1 MFITFETFCNSKRSI
16 VHIVFHKDKKQVTL
30 HVCYVCSSVPGNIV
44 HISTM
49 DTMRSQVDTLD
60 MAGKML
66 EKFLAIDSSFPTLVD
81 VTQIAPQGMFK
92 STVFVNCLLYWRWT
106 PFHCIFSNS
115 FVATKS
121 YQYFDGLLLT
131 APPSAG

>member
-1 MFITFETFCNSKRSI
+1 
-16 VHIVFHKDKKQVTL
+16 
-30 HVCYVCSSVPGNIV
+30 
-44 HISTM
+44 
-49 DTMRSQVDTLD
+49 

-92 STVFVNCLLYWRWT
+92 STCFANCLLFCRWT
-106 PFHCIFSNS
+106 QFHCILSNS

-121 YQYFDGLLLT
+121 YQCFKGLLLT
-131 APPSAG
+131 VPASAG